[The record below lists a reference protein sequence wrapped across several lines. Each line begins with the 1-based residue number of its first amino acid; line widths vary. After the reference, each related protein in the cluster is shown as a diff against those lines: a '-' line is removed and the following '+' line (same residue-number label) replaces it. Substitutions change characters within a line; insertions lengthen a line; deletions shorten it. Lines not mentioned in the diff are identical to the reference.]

1 MKTGILNVALDWDF
15 QFLPIDERDK
25 KLEFSRLGS
34 VRLIRDS
41 LVDQSM
47 LFANLYLIQG
57 EKIETW
63 FVSPASKE
71 YFGVEFTAFLSAN
84 KFTKKIYLLV
94 R

>member
-34 VRLIRDS
+34 VCLIRDS

-63 FVSPASKE
+63 FVFPASKE

-84 KFTKKIYLLV
+84 KFTKKIYHLV